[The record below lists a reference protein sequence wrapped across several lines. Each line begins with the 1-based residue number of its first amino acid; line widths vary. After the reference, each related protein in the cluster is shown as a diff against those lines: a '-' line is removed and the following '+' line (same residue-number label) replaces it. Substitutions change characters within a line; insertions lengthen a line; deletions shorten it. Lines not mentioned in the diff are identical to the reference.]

1 MMKTNQR
8 YQEINNVTCCLL
20 KTFKGNSGK
29 TIVAEVNELMNK
41 SPALRQFMFEFFY
54 NINASNEANN
64 ADGDSH

>member
-1 MMKTNQR
+1 MKTNQE
-8 YQEINNVTCCLL
+8 YQEIYNVTCSLL
-20 KTFKGNSGK
+20 KTFKGKSGK
-29 TIVAEVNELMNK
+29 AIVAEVSDLMNK

>member
-1 MMKTNQR
+1 MKTNQR
-8 YQEINNVTCCLL
+8 YQEIYNVTCCLL

>member
-1 MMKTNQR
+1 MKTNQR
-8 YQEINNVTCCLL
+8 YQEIYNVTCCLL

-41 SPALRQFMFEFFY
+41 SPALRQFMLEFFY